1 MFNSCKTADVSHF
14 KSICYIIR
22 FICGNKMLG
31 TKEKKKV
38 NKVVM
43 ELLSKHLSLSE
54 QTTEQSI
61 IHWARLIGNNPKK
74 TWESHE

>member
-1 MFNSCKTADVSHF
+1 
-14 KSICYIIR
+14 
-22 FICGNKMLG
+22 
-31 TKEKKKV
+31 
-38 NKVVM
+38 M